1 MTGKGGYFLVQ
12 EIIRI
17 EGLEC
22 NHCVVRV
29 GRAIASVQGVM
40 EVDVNLEK
48 REAVVDFEE
57 TRTNMGKIRTAIREA
72 AYIRQVDV
80 IRDRYFHI
88 FLP

>member
-1 MTGKGGYFLVQ
+1 LNLQTGKNQNPGSISLEGGYYLAQ

-29 GRAIASVQGVM
+29 GRAIASVKGVVD
-40 EVDVNLEK
+40 VDVNLEK

-57 TRTNMGKIRTAIREA
+57 TRTDLEKIRAAIREA
-72 AYIRQVDV
+72 GYEP
-80 IRDRYFHI
+80 
-88 FLP
+88 L